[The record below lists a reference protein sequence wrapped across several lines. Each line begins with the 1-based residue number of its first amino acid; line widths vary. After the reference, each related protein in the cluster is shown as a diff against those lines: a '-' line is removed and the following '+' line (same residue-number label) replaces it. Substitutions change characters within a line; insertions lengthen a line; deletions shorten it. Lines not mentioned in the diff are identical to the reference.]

1 MYSLPQSSIA
11 DCLAAAAAQLTGRAS
26 PRVDAEV
33 LLAHVLGETRS
44 HLHAWPD
51 QSLSNAQQQRY
62 LELIARR
69 AAGEPVAYLTGE
81 REFWSLPLV
90 VNRHT
95 LIPRA
100 DTECLVE
107 LALALIPSDA
117 ERRIADIG
125 TGSGAIALAIA
136 SERPRC
142 HVIATDLSRDAL
154 AVARHNAQRL
164 QLRNIEFRAGDGVA
178 PLHGERLD
186 LICSN
191 PPYVAAG
198 DPHLDSGDLPA
209 EPRSALVA
217 GPTGLEVLTAIG
229 RDAPAA
235 LRSGGWLLL
244 EHGYDQGAAVH
255 CLLTSLD
262 YRAVATHRDHAD
274 NDRVTLGRRD

>member
-1 MYSLPQSSIA
+1 MRGVGCPCIHCLKVVSLIVSPPPRRNSPAAPRLASTPKYCWPTSWAKPVATCMPGRISRYRMHNSNAILNSSRAAPPASPSPTSPASANSGRCRWSSIA
-11 DCLAAAAAQLTGRAS
+11 
-26 PRVDAEV
+26 
-33 LLAHVLGETRS
+33 TRS
-44 HLHAWPD
+44 FHAP
-51 QSLSNAQQQRY
+51 
-62 LELIARR
+62 
-69 AAGEPVAYLTGE
+69 
-81 REFWSLPLV
+81 
-90 VNRHT
+90 
-95 LIPRA
+95 
-100 DTECLVE
+100 
-107 LALALIPSDA
+107 IPSA
-117 ERRIADIG
+117 WSNSRW
-125 TGSGAIALAIA
+125 
-136 SERPRC
+136 
-142 HVIATDLSRDAL
+142 HVIATDHSRDAL

-209 EPRSALVA
+209 APRSALEA

-244 EHGYDQGAAVH
+244 EHGNDHGAAVH

-262 YRAVATHRDHAD
+262 YRAVATHRDHAV

>member
-1 MYSLPQSSIA
+1 MSSSTQTNIA
-11 DCLAAAAAQLTGRAS
+11 DCLAAATTQLSGRAA

-62 LELIARR
+62 LKLIARR
-69 AAGEPVAYLTGE
+69 TASEPVAYLTGE

-142 HVIATDLSRDAL
+142 HVIATALSRDAL
-154 AVARHNAQRL
+154 EVARHT
-164 QLRNIEFRAGDGVA
+164 A
-178 PLHGERLD
+178 P
-186 LICSN
+186 
-191 PPYVAAG
+191 
-198 DPHLDSGDLPA
+198 
-209 EPRSALVA
+209 
-217 GPTGLEVLTAIG
+217 
-229 RDAPAA
+229 
-235 LRSGGWLLL
+235 
-244 EHGYDQGAAVH
+244 
-255 CLLTSLD
+255 
-262 YRAVATHRDHAD
+262 
-274 NDRVTLGRRD
+274 

>member
-1 MYSLPQSSIA
+1 MSSSNQTNIA
-11 DCLAAAAAQLTGRAS
+11 DCLAAATTQLSGRAS

-44 HLHAWPD
+44 HLLVWLVLW
-51 QSLSNAQQQRY
+51 LSDAQQQRY

-81 REFWSLPLV
+81 REFWLLPLV

-107 LALALIPSDA
+107 LALARIPSDA

-142 HVIATDLSRDAL
+142 HVIATDHSRDAH

-164 QLRNIEFRAGDGVA
+164 QLRSIELRAGDGVA
-178 PLHGERLD
+178 P
-186 LICSN
+186 
-191 PPYVAAG
+191 
-198 DPHLDSGDLPA
+198 
-209 EPRSALVA
+209 
-217 GPTGLEVLTAIG
+217 
-229 RDAPAA
+229 
-235 LRSGGWLLL
+235 
-244 EHGYDQGAAVH
+244 
-255 CLLTSLD
+255 
-262 YRAVATHRDHAD
+262 
-274 NDRVTLGRRD
+274 

>member
-1 MYSLPQSSIA
+1 MDNIVGKNS
-11 DCLAAAAAQLTGRAS
+11 
-26 PRVDAEV
+26 
-33 LLAHVLGETRS
+33 S
-44 HLHAWPD
+44 HLHAGPN
-51 QSLSNAQQQRY
+51 QRLSETHQQRY

-107 LALALIPSDA
+107 LALARIPSDA

-125 TGSGAIALAIA
+125 TGAGAIALAIA

-164 QLRNIEFRAGDGVA
+164 QLRSIEFRAGDGVA

-186 LICSN
+186 LICTN

-198 DPHLDSGDLPA
+198 DPHLDSDDLPA
-209 EPRSALVA
+209 APRSA
-217 GPTGLEVLTAIG
+217 
-229 RDAPAA
+229 
-235 LRSGGWLLL
+235 
-244 EHGYDQGAAVH
+244 
-255 CLLTSLD
+255 
-262 YRAVATHRDHAD
+262 
-274 NDRVTLGRRD
+274 